1 MRVALKEPLTR
12 PSAPVED
19 EVMLAIAQFVKELDE
34 VPHQKATSLGV
45 ELAPVKEPDRVA
57 SVELGIFTPS
67 VLTVALGSCP
77 PSPPTDRSQLVPFN
91 TNSSITACVLEVL
104 KTTFK
109 HKFDRTASA
118 GRVYV
123 TSTNVVAPL
132 PAVFST
138 SV

>member
-45 ELAPVKEPDRVA
+45 ELAPKNEPDRVA
-57 SVELGIFTPS
+57 SVELVIITPS
-67 VLTVALGSCP
+67 VLTVALGFCP
-77 PSPPTDRSQLVPFN
+77 PSPPTDGS
-91 TNSSITACVLEVL
+91 
-104 KTTFK
+104 
-109 HKFDRTASA
+109 HSA
-118 GRVYV
+118 D
-123 TSTNVVAPL
+123 
-132 PAVFST
+132 